1 MDIFKVLSR
10 GATIQRNGK
19 HRKDLTLLNHATPK
33 DSQDNVDI
41 EVARETDFFKTKT
54 DTYSKKRVAEEAQLD
69 NEEEEEAPPPIIST
83 PEEAVVFRNKHKINI
98 TGEDSPLPI
107 GSFEDLITRFNLHP
121 YLLANLK
128 KNKYTDPTPI
138 QCESIPTML
147 NGRDLIACA
156 PTGSG
161 KTMAYSIP
169 MVEMLGK
176 KKGTKD
182 AKKGIKALVVAPTKE
197 LASQIYNAVF
207 SLCVGV
213 GKKKD
218 ELKPCLL
225 DKSTA
230 DKLRNGKVGSQ
241 KYDICITTPLRLVT
255 ALNDGSLDLGS
266 LDLVI
271 FDEAD
276 KLFEKGFATQ
286 VDDIL
291 AACPSGIQKTLF
303 SATIPASVEQ
313 LANSIMSTD
322 PLRIIIGNKQAA
334 AQTVEQKLVYAGNEE
349 GKLVAIRQM
358 AREGQLVAPVIIFLQ
373 SIDRAKALFKELVF
387 DGINVDQIH
396 GAMTAAKRA
405 SVIDRFRNGEVWVLI
420 CTDVLAR
427 GIDFRGINLVINYD
441 VPQSAQSYVHR
452 IGRTGRAGRLGKAV
466 TFFTKEDAT
475 NVKVVVNVMKQ
486 SGQEVPDWLNNL
498 APLTQKERDSIKN
511 RPVKRK
517 KISTQH
523 ALANNKKKRA
533 KQQMKGL
540 KKMKKDDE

>member
-10 GATIQRNGK
+10 GATIKRNGK
-19 HRKDLTLLNHATPK
+19 HKKDLTLLNHTVAK
-33 DSQDNVDI
+33 DDHDDVDI

-54 DTYSKKRVAEEAQLD
+54 EQYSKKRVAEEAIQD
-69 NEEEEEAPPPIIST
+69 EEDDAEVPPPIIST
-83 PEEAVVFRNKHKINI
+83 PEEAEVFRTKHKINI

-138 QCESIPTML
+138 QCEAIPTML

-169 MVEMLGK
+169 MVEKLGK
-176 KKGTKD
+176 QKSNDK
-182 AKKGIKALVVAPTKE
+182 AAKGIKALVVAPTKE

-207 SLCVGV
+207 SLCLGV
-213 GKKKD
+213 GKKKE

-225 DKSTA
+225 DKGTA
-230 DKLRNGKVGSQ
+230 DKLRSGAISSQ
-241 KYDICITTPLRLVT
+241 KYDICITTPLRLVS
-255 ALNDGSLDLGS
+255 AVQDGVLDLGS
-266 LDLVI
+266 LELVI

-276 KLFEKGFATQ
+276 KLFDKDFAVQ
-286 VDDIL
+286 IDEIL

-313 LANSIMSTD
+313 LAASIMSTD
-322 PLRIIIGNKQAA
+322 PLRVIVGNKQAA

-349 GKLVAIRQM
+349 GKLIAIRQM
-358 AREGQLVAPVIIFLQ
+358 AREGELVAPVIIFLQ
-373 SIDRAKALFKELVF
+373 SIDRAKALFRELVF
-387 DGINVDQIH
+387 DGINVDSIH
-396 GAMTAAKRA
+396 GEMTAAKRA
-405 SVIDRFRNGEVWVLI
+405 SVIDRFRKGDVWVLI

-427 GIDFRGINLVINYD
+427 GIDFRGISLVINYD

-452 IGRTGRAGRLGKAV
+452 IGRTGRAGRLGKAI

-486 SGQEVPDWLNNL
+486 SGQEVPAWLSNL
-498 APLTQKERDSIKN
+498 APLTLKERDQIKN
-511 RPVKRK
+511 RPVNRK

-523 ALANNKKKRA
+523 SMAGNKKRR
-533 KQQMKGL
+533 QDQLKGIR
-540 KKMKKDDE
+540 KKARQE